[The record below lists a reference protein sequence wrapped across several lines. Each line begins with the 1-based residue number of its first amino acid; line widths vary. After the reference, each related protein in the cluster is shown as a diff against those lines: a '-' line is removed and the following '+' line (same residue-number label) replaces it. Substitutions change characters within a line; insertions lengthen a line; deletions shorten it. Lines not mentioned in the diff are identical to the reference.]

1 MADFTTADR
10 APTAPPAPDRKTRE
24 KSRTGSIIYLEDVT
38 VSYDGFKALSH
49 LNFFMDRRELRVV
62 IGPNGAGKTTLLD
75 VISGRAK
82 PENGRVIFGDHTDVL
97 PLRENEV
104 AGLGIGRK
112 FQTPSVFVNL
122 SVWDNVELSLKRPSK
137 GVMAALF
144 ERDVADER
152 ARVAATL
159 ATVGLGD
166 KAALQAG
173 ALSHGEKQWL
183 EIGMVMAQDPELLLV
198 DEPVA
203 GMTDE
208 ETART
213 GELLESIA
221 ADRSVL
227 VIEHDME
234 FVRQIAR
241 KVTVLHQGT
250 VLCEGPVEQVKAD
263 PRVLEVYLGRRRE
276 TADAH
281 G

>member
-1 MADFTTADR
+1 MTTA
-10 APTAPPAPDRKTRE
+10 T
-24 KSRTGSIIYLEDVT
+24 SIIYLEDVT
-38 VSYDGFKALSH
+38 VNYDDFKALHH

-75 VISGRAK
+75 VVSGRVKPESGRA
-82 PENGRVIFGDHTDVL
+82 IFGHHTDL
-97 PLRENEV
+97 LHLRENEI
-104 AGLGIGRK
+104 AQLGIGRK

-122 SVWDNVELSLKRPSK
+122 TVWDNVELSLRRASK
-137 GVMAALF
+137 GVFAALRQPDLAA
-144 ERDVADER
+144 ERGR
-152 ARVAATL
+152 MPATL
-159 ATVGLGD
+159 EKVARAG
-166 KAALQAG
+166 KAG
-173 ALSHGEKQWL
+173 ALAGALAHGEKQWL
-183 EIGMVMAQDPELLLV
+183 EIGMVIAQDPELLLV

-213 GELLESIA
+213 GALLETIA
-221 ADRSVL
+221 AERSVL

-250 VLCEGPVEQVKAD
+250 VLCEGPVDQIQND

-276 TADAH
+276 AADAVH
-281 G
+281 

>member
-1 MADFTTADR
+1 MT
-10 APTAPPAPDRKTRE
+10 
-24 KSRTGSIIYLEDVT
+24 TGSIIYLEDVT
-38 VSYDGFKALSH
+38 VSYDGFRALSH
-49 LNFFMDRRELRVV
+49 LNFYMDRRELRVV

-82 PENGRVIFGDHTDVL
+82 PESGRAIFGDHTDLL
-97 PLRENEV
+97 PLRENDI
-104 AGLGIGRK
+104 AALGIGRK
-112 FQTPSVFVNL
+112 FQTPAVFVNL
-122 SVWDNVELSLKRPSK
+122 SVWDNVELSLKRASK
-137 GVMAALF
+137 GVLAALF
-144 ERDVADER
+144 DRDASDER

-159 ATVGLGD
+159 EIVGLGG
-166 KAALQAG
+166 KATRLAG

-227 VIEHDME
+227 VIEHDMD

-241 KVTVLHQGT
+241 TVTVLHQGG
-250 VLCEGPVEQVKAD
+250 VLCEGTVEQVQSD

-276 TADAH
+276 TADAR